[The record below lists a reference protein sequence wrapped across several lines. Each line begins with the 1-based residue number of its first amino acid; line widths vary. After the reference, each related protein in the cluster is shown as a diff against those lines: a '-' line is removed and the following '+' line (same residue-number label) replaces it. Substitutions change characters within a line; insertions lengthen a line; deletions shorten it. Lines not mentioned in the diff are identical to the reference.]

1 MCLEATCRL
10 LEDREKEMAVAL
22 CRHDNTTTA
31 KVSSVL
37 AHKSVQLSK
46 KEGGPQNKKSPVL
59 TSVTPIL
66 LTFSDCIGGGALTK
80 KINLSDL
87 ASVYYNP
94 D

>member
-1 MCLEATCRL
+1 MCPEATCRL
-10 LEDREKEMAVAL
+10 LEDREQEMAAAL
-22 CRHDNTTTA
+22 CRHNTATDKA
-31 KVSSVL
+31 SSIL
-37 AHKSVQLSK
+37 AHTSVQLPK
-46 KEGGPQNKKSPVL
+46 KEGGPQDKKSPVL

-87 ASVYYNP
+87 ATVYHNP